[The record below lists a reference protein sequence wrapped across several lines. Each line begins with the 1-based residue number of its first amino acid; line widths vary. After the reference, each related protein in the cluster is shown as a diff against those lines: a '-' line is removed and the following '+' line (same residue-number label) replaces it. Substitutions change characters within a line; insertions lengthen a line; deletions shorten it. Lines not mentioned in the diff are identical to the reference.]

1 MCTQLIQ
8 INGSGGCNSNYNLGI
23 HYNKILISNLSSRVY
38 MYLNVNQ
45 IIKEGY
51 ILVQIKIQKCPDMHK
66 HIVDINNNLNSRL
79 PVQSSL
85 IL

>member
-1 MCTQLIQ
+1 
-8 INGSGGCNSNYNLGI
+8 
-23 HYNKILISNLSSRVY
+23 

-51 ILVQIKIQKCPDMHK
+51 ILVNIKIQKCPDMNK
-66 HIVDINNNLNSRL
+66 PIVDIYNNLNSRL